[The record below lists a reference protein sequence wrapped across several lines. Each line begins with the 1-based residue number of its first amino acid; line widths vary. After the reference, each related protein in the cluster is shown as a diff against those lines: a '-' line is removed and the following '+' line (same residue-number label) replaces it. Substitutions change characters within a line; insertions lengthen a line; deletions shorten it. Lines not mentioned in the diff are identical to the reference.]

1 MSGEEATPVPG
12 HGSVAVLIPCR
23 NEAATV
29 AAVVADF
36 QRVLPDATV
45 HVFDNASTDETAALA
60 RAAGACVHPVARPG
74 KGNVVRKMF
83 SDVEAD
89 RYVMVDG
96 DATYDAAAAPQLLQR
111 LDDGALDMVVGARTS
126 DGGDDERHRTG
137 HRSGTR
143 LFGWLYRHL
152 FAIEFT
158 DVFSGYR
165 VFTRRFVKSFPASTS
180 GFDVETELIVHAAE
194 LQVEVAEV
202 PTRYRP
208 RPGEE
213 SKLNTVGDGFH
224 ILRSALR
231 LYRDTRP
238 VRFFGGLAAAIT
250 VLVLVLAEPIF
261 VTYLDTGLVPRFP
274 TAIGLAALEV
284 IAVVLLAVGLVGDSL
299 VRLRREQ
306 RRMVFLAV
314 PRDRRAGDAR

>member
-1 MSGEEATPVPG
+1 MPASGD
-12 HGSVAVLIPCR
+12 VAVLIPCR

-29 AAVVADF
+29 EAVVAGF
-36 QRVLPDATV
+36 RAALPDAAV
-45 HVFDNASTDETAALA
+45 HVFDNASTDDTAA
-60 RAAGACVHPVARPG
+60 RAAAAGAFVHPVARPG

-89 RYVMVDG
+89 VYVMVDG
-96 DATYDAAAAPQLLQR
+96 DATYDPATAPVLIER
-111 LDDGALDMVVGARTS
+111 LRVDALDMVVGARTAEHA
-126 DGGDDERHRTG
+126 DERHRTG

-152 FAIEFT
+152 FDIDFT

-165 VFTRRFVKSFPASTS
+165 VFTRRFVKSFPASTT

-202 PTRYRP
+202 PTPYHP
-208 RPGEE
+208 RPGTE
-213 SKLNTVGDGFH
+213 SKLNTFGDGFH

-250 VLVLVLAEPIF
+250 VLVLLLAEPIF
-261 VTYLDTGLVPRFP
+261 ATYLETGLVPRFP

-284 IAVVLLAVGLVGDSL
+284 IAVVLLAVGLMGDAV

-306 RRMVFLAV
+306 RRIAFLAV
-314 PRDRRAGDAR
+314 PRGDQPGA